1 MNSMVVPNDIV
12 GIAFAN
18 APCAIVATRS
28 RHVVE
33 CNKAFCE
40 IFGYERGELLGQLML
55 KMYPSYG
62 DYITIGELRYKELL
76 QENRC
81 IDERFMKN
89 KEGEVFWCQT
99 QGITLTPD
107 SPFDLAVWTFTKIN
121 IRQEKSRNLSIRER
135 EVSGYIAN
143 GYTCKEIAKQLGISH
158 RTIEAHRAKI
168 MKKLGCR
175 NTAELVSK
183 IIQLDA

>member
-1 MNSMVVPNDIV
+1 MTVLSGFVD
-12 GIAFAN
+12 IAFEH
-18 APCAIVATRS
+18 APCAIVATSKRY
-28 RHVVE
+28 VIE
-33 CNKAFCE
+33 CNKRFCE
-40 IFGYERGELLGQLML
+40 LFGYKRSDLIGQLML
-55 KMYPSYG
+55 KMYPSYE
-62 DYITIGELRYKELL
+62 DYIEIGELRYKELL

-89 KEGEVFWCQT
+89 VKGEVFWCQT
-99 QGITLTPD
+99 QGITLTPE
-107 SPFDLAVWTFTKIN
+107 SPFDLAVWTFTKIS
-121 IRQEKSRNLSIRER
+121 IRQEKARNLSLRER

-143 GYTCKEIAKQLGISH
+143 GYTCKEAAKQLGISH
-158 RTIEAHRAKI
+158 RTVEAHRAQI